1 MREHRF
7 GGNWTEDKLLR
18 LKKYL
23 SAYTKIFTSN
33 ERASRLTTIF
43 VDAFAG
49 TGQRASSAP
58 DSPVPMLFDDD
69 AEELKK
75 GSAVIALETD
85 PPFDRFLFIERKAD
99 FARQLDELRE
109 RFPEKASRIIILQ
122 GEANRCLQ
130 QWAAETN
137 WRTHR
142 AVVFLDPYGME
153 VEWSTIA
160 CLARTKAVDLWI
172 LFPLGQAVIRL
183 LTRQPP
189 EGPWAD
195 RLTRFF
201 GTEEWRQAFY
211 KPSPQQNLFSG
222 DHQLERDADF
232 EAIGKFFLNRLL
244 TLFPGVSRSLP
255 LRNSKGV
262 PIYLLCLAAANER
275 GAPTAIKIAN
285 DILKEFFASQQGRR

>member
-1 MREHRF
+1 MKEHRF

-23 SAYTKIFTSN
+23 SAYTTIFTAN
-33 ERASRLTTIF
+33 ERASYLTTIY

-49 TGQRASSAP
+49 TGQRASSSQGSLA
-58 DSPVPMLFDDD
+58 PMLPLLFDTD

-75 GSAVIALETD
+75 GSAVLALEND

-109 RFPEKASRIIILQ
+109 CFPERAPKIEIRH
-122 GEANRCLQ
+122 GEANQRLQ
-130 QWAAETN
+130 QWAAETD
-137 WRTHR
+137 WRIHR

-153 VEWSTIA
+153 VEWATIEA
-160 CLARTKAVDLWI
+160 LAKTRAVDLWI

-189 EGPWAD
+189 DGPWAD

-201 GTEEWRQAFY
+201 GTDEWRNAFY
-211 KPSPQQNLFSG
+211 KPSPQYLLFSNE
-222 DHQLERDADF
+222 HTLERDADF
-232 EAIGKFFLNRLL
+232 EVIGEFFRDRLL
-244 TLFPGVSRSLP
+244 TLFPGVSRTHP

-262 PIYLLCLAAANER
+262 PIYLLCLAAANAK

-285 DILKEFFASQQGRR
+285 DILKDLSVR